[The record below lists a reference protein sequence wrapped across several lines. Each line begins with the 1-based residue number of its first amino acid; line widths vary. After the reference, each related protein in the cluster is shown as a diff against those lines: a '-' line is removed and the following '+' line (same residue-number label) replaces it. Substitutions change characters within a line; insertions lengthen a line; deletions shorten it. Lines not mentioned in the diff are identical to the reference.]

1 MSICKL
7 KECGYS
13 DPWKGKRRSPVQ
25 ANRNDEQKN
34 SPFQDHNIVFL
45 HKHQHLPIRS
55 HGAITQMTTILIITS
70 VKTSEPTILKDN
82 KGSNCDLF

>member
-1 MSICKL
+1 L
-7 KECGYS
+7 KEGGYS
-13 DPWKGKRRSPVQ
+13 DQWKGKRSPVQ

-34 SPFQDHNIVFL
+34 SPFQDCNIVFH
-45 HKHQHLPIRS
+45 HKHQYLPIRS

-70 VKTSEPTILKDN
+70 VKTAKPAILKDT